1 MQTSPLEFPC
11 DYPVKV
17 MGRQAAVFRE
27 RMQEVL
33 AAELGAAATIAL
45 DERLSRDGAYL
56 SLTFTVRVES
66 REQLEQLYRQLRATG
81 LVLFAL

>member
-1 MQTSPLEFPC
+1 
-11 DYPVKV
+11 
-17 MGRQAAVFRE
+17 MGRQGAGFRE

-33 AAELGAAATIAL
+33 YAELGRATTIAL